1 MKISAL
7 LIAVVVALGAAP
19 VRAEEVVQP
28 APKQRGFM
36 TGLGMGFL
44 IAGMAG
50 IGMGVGGLLGAND
63 AAYHITRYDSPTA
76 LEQPGLEV
84 LKSRLETSTALAAAG
99 FIGGVLAIAG
109 GITFIMLDAPTPSV
123 AFVPTAQ
130 GGVLVFS
137 GRF

>member
-7 LIAVVVALGAAP
+7 LLAAVVALGAAP
-19 VRAEEVVQP
+19 VRAEDVVQP

-44 IAGMAG
+44 IGGMAS

-63 AAYHITRYDSPTA
+63 AEYHLSRYDSPTA
-76 LEQPGLEV
+76 LEQPGYDA
-84 LKSRLETSTALAAAG
+84 LKSRLETSTALAVTG
-99 FIGGVLAIAG
+99 FIGGALAIAG
-109 GITFIMLDAPTPSV
+109 GITFIMLDGPTPAV